1 MNPVTIIMK
10 LVMPVTYTRTG
21 GENSRLK
28 SGCCHV
34 FRDSWVS
41 GDLRE
46 ARAKLT
52 RTHQFRL
59 S

>member
-1 MNPVTIIMK
+1 MNTDTIVMK
-10 LVMPVTYTRTG
+10 LVTPVTHTRTG

-28 SGCCHV
+28 NGCCHV
-34 FRDSWVS
+34 FRDIWVL
-41 GDLRE
+41 GVLRE